1 MAKEALIAFE
11 ATKVKEPNR
20 FRGYAGAARAAEAAG
35 ERTKAA
41 NYYAKLIELAKNG
54 DTQRPELAHARAY
67 LAQR

>member
-1 MAKEALIAFE
+1 EA
-11 ATKVKEPNR
+11 V
-20 FRGYAGAARAAEAAG
+20 G

-41 NYYAKLIELAKNG
+41 DYYAKLIELARNG